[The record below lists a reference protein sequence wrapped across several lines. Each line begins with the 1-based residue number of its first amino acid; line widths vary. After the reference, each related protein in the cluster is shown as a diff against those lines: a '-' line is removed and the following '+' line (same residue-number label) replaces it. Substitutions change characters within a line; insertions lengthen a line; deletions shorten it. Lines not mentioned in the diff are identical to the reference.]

1 MSNIATHFIT
11 QCRRSRIQ
19 EHFPTFNKFA
29 NLFTQ
34 RTDLNFENYDDAK
47 TFSCTFEME
56 RLLNK
61 KFGPQYDEMYD
72 CLSECQTENSSGMI
86 LVVRKFI
93 PFST

>member
-1 MSNIATHFIT
+1 MDVGVEKINRKEFTQMSNIATHFIT

-19 EHFPTFNKFA
+19 EHFPTFNKIA
-29 NLFTQ
+29 NLITQ

-56 RLLNK
+56 RFLNK

-72 CLSECQTENSSGMI
+72 CLSEC
-86 LVVRKFI
+86 
-93 PFST
+93 